1 MISEPLCSQEE
12 SPIQIIKGV
21 LGGLELD
28 GSELAVLPLKSEVKE
43 TKIVEADDELLQE
56 RGLKVD
62 VQTPEAIDVESEG
75 RRWPKWQI

>member
-1 MISEPLCSQEE
+1 M
-12 SPIQIIKGV
+12 

-75 RRWPKWQI
+75 RRWPKWQT